1 MVVSLGILQ
10 RHHVMSVTVVTMQA
24 AFSAPPRPLPLPL
37 GRVQEKLVQPSV
49 VSCCSGHDAGGAAGA
64 STCPVSDAL
73 FLVLQVHWVN
83 SSLPSFSPLPTLAF
97 SPSFF

>member
-24 AFSAPPRPLPLPL
+24 AFSAPLRPLPLPL
-37 GRVQEKLVQPSV
+37 GRLQEKLVQPSV

-83 SSLPSFSPLPTLAF
+83 SSLPPFSPIPTLAF